1 MTDNLII
8 KIVYSKS
15 KPSTH
20 YIRNKDKYPNITNY
34 IINRYKDSKTFRE
47 SLDRMKFGIE
57 ERPVCKYCNKE
68 TVYRCLGNYAPYCS
82 RKCANNANLERRKE
96 TCLLKYG
103 FDNPAKSEKVKEKGR
118 QTCLNKYGVINA
130 GWAPEVREKIKKTN
144 QERYGV
150 DMPLQSKEILNKTK
164 ETSKEKFGTE
174 YYMRTKEFREISK
187 EIFLNKYGY
196 EYAIK
201 SPIVRKKLSNKLN
214 TEEVRQ
220 KIYETKKKNH
230 SFNTSKPEEE
240 LFLYIKSKF
249 PMVKRQYHCKRYP
262 YNCDFYIPSLD
273 LYIEF
278 NGSDLHGFHPFDET
292 NKDDI
297 LRLNDL
303 KERSKKLKEQDKR
316 VKNRYDYSIYT
327 WTDLDIRKRN
337 TVKENNLNFIEF
349 WNINEVKEWLQNN
362 N

>member
-57 ERPVCKYCNKE
+57 ERPVCKHCGNNVKYKGLGIYQTYC
-68 TVYRCLGNYAPYCS
+68 C
-82 RKCANNANLERRKE
+82 RKCSWIDTEEKRKE
-96 TCLLKYG
+96 TWLEKYG

-118 QTCLNKYGVINA
+118 QTCLNKYGVTNG
-130 GWAPEVREKIKKTN
+130 GWAPEIREKIKKTN

-150 DMPLQSKEILNKTK
+150 DMPLQSKEILDKTK

-187 EIFLNKYGY
+187 EIFLDKYGVDCPMKNN
-196 EYAIK
+196 EIQQ
-201 SPIVRKKLSNKLN
+201 KLSNKLN

-220 KIYETKKKNH
+220 KIYDTKKRNN

-249 PMVKRQYHCKRYP
+249 PTVKRQYRDKIYYP
-262 YNCDFYIPSLD
+262 YNCDFYIPELN
-273 LYIEF
+273 YFIEL
-278 NGSDLHGFHPFDET
+278 NGLWTHGGHPFNPFDDKDKIKLDKWKNKAKEHLFYKGAIKVWTISDVNKRET
-292 NKDDI
+292 A
-297 LRLNDL
+297 
-303 KERSKKLKEQDKR
+303 KR
-316 VKNRYDYSIYT
+316 
-327 WTDLDIRKRN
+327 
-337 TVKENNLNFIEF
+337 NNLNFK
-349 WNINEVKEWLQNN
+349 EVWSLEEGKMFIDFLYSKYHKQ
-362 N
+362 

>member
-82 RKCANNANLERRKE
+82 RKCANNANLEKRKE

-118 QTCLNKYGVINA
+118 QTCLNKYGVTNG

-150 DMPLQSKEILNKTK
+150 DMPLQSKEILDKTK

-174 YYMRTKEFREISK
+174 YYMRTKEFREVSK
-187 EIFLNKYGY
+187 EVFLDKYGY
-196 EYAIK
+196 ECAMK

-220 KIYETKKKNH
+220 KIYQSKKKNH

-249 PMVKRQYHCKRYP
+249 PLVKRQYHCKRYP
-262 YNCDFYIPSLD
+262 YNCDFYIPELD
-273 LYIEF
+273 YFIELQGYYTH
-278 NGSDLHGFHPFDET
+278 NTHPY
-292 NKDDI
+292 NPNSI
-297 LRLNDL
+297 LDQVLVERY
-303 KERSKKLKEQDKR
+303 KERYGAKCQAITIWTIKDPEKR
-316 VKNRYDYSIYT
+316 DCA
-327 WTDLDIRKRN
+327 KR
-337 TVKENNLNFIEF
+337 NNLNFK
-349 WNINEVKEWLQNN
+349 EVWSLEEGKTFIDFLYSKYNKQ
-362 N
+362 